1 MSYGVFAEFYDGL
14 TRNVDYQVK
23 ADYICEIFKRFNH
36 NPECVLDLACGTGT
50 LTIELKKRGFD
61 IYGVDAS
68 AEMLSQAQFKAAEEE
83 LDIFFLNQK
92 MQSLQLYGLIDT
104 CICTLDSISHLQG
117 KSEVTKAFQKLSAFT
132 EEGGLFIFD
141 VNTVYKH
148 SQILGNNSYVY
159 DTDEVF
165 CVWRNTYDKKDNSVE
180 IELDFFIPDNNDLYV
195 RSSECFKE
203 YAYSLHEVEKM
214 LFENGFEVLGMY
226 DDMSFEQPKEDS
238 QRVTFVA
245 RKLN

>member
-83 LDIFFLNQK
+83 LDIFFLNQFRK
-92 MQSLQLYGLIDT
+92 LGRTFTPHHSKTLYIN
-104 CICTLDSISHLQG
+104 
-117 KSEVTKAFQKLSAFT
+117 SETSR
-132 EEGGLFIFD
+132 
-141 VNTVYKH
+141 
-148 SQILGNNSYVY
+148 NNSNVDSFAPQVHPCILNPVY
-159 DTDEVF
+159 LTDIK
-165 CVWRNTYDKKDNSVE
+165 R
-180 IELDFFIPDNNDLYV
+180 
-195 RSSECFKE
+195 
-203 YAYSLHEVEKM
+203 LH
-214 LFENGFEVLGMY
+214 FNGLVKAWIHT
-226 DDMSFEQPKEDS
+226 D
-238 QRVTFVA
+238 RC
-245 RKLN
+245 NH